1 MRTSCPSTNNTS
13 AASSLLT
20 NNSLAHY
27 AAISMGKFMVANGQ
41 FLAQVRIGRRGVV
54 ELAVAASQR
63 PEDSRTHLRKLA
75 LIPH

>member
-1 MRTSCPSTNNTS
+1 
-13 AASSLLT
+13 
-20 NNSLAHY
+20 
-27 AAISMGKFMVANGQ
+27 MGQFMVANGQ

-63 PEDSRTHLRKLA
+63 PEEGRTHLRKLA